1 MIVMENIDKSKRT
14 NIRTSGHRRTFMNTI
29 EEAETLLNLAWDTNI
44 DDDIRDSMLSRFEF
58 MDSKDWENVKGIM
71 ITSSPAIKRII
82 DTIDT
87 LREMS

>member
-1 MIVMENIDKSKRT
+1 
-14 NIRTSGHRRTFMNTI
+14 MNTI